1 MVIKIVLLLL
11 MSSTRDHF
19 AKNVLIRKRK
29 RGKKCIQL
37 EELPMH
43 NFSDFVL
50 SPSTQWAR
58 LSLKLQNLK
67 EKKALRIRSTND
79 KDTQYVTLSTIIDE
93 VQRKNPKL
101 K

>member
-11 MSSTRDHF
+11 MSSTHDHF

-29 RGKKCIQL
+29 RGKKCIHL
-37 EELPMH
+37 EELPMYS
-43 NFSDFVL
+43 FFDFVL

-58 LSLKLQNLK
+58 LSLNLQNLK
-67 EKKALRIRSTND
+67 EKKAVRIRSTND
-79 KDTQYVTLSTIIDE
+79 KDTQYVTLRTIIDE

>member
-11 MSSTRDHF
+11 MSSTHDHF

-29 RGKKCIQL
+29 RGKKCIHL

-43 NFSDFVL
+43 NFFDFVL
-50 SPSTQWAR
+50 RPSTQWAR
-58 LSLKLQNLK
+58 LSLNLQNLK
-67 EKKALRIRSTND
+67 EKKAVRIRSTND
-79 KDTQYVTLSTIIDE
+79 KDTQYVTLRTIIDE

>member
-11 MSSTRDHF
+11 MSSTHDHF

-29 RGKKCIQL
+29 RGKKCIRL

-43 NFSDFVL
+43 NFFDFVL

-58 LSLKLQNLK
+58 LSLNLQNLK
-67 EKKALRIRSTND
+67 EKKAVRIRSTND
-79 KDTQYVTLSTIIDE
+79 KDTQYVTLRTIIDE

>member
-1 MVIKIVLLLL
+1 MVIKIVLLLI

-19 AKNVLIRKRK
+19 AKNVLIRKK
-29 RGKKCIQL
+29 GEKCIHL

-50 SPSTQWAR
+50 SPSTQWTR
-58 LSLKLQNLK
+58 LSLNHQNLK
-67 EKKALRIRSTND
+67 EKKAPRIRSND